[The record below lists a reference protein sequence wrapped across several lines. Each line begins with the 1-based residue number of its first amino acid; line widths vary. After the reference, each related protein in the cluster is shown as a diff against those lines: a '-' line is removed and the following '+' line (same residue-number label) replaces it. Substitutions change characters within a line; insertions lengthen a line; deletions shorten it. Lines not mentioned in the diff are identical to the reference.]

1 MADGI
6 AITGPTAS
14 GKTELAIE
22 VARRVHGEI
31 ISMDSRQVYT
41 GMDIGTAKP
50 SAEQRARV
58 PHFGI
63 DLLPPSE
70 RYNAGRFARDAREWI
85 RQIRSRGHVP
95 ILVGGT
101 GFFLRSL
108 THPMF
113 PEPPLEPERK
123 DALKRYLDRYS
134 REELL
139 QWLTVLDAGTAARLA
154 REGGRQRLARAIEV
168 ALLTGRP
175 LSSWHRVHAPGVRA
189 LRFRTFVL
197 DLPREILHE
206 RINRRVADMIE
217 AGLVEEVRGLLA
229 AGYDEEAP
237 GMNATGYIELLP
249 YVRGETT
256 LEAATDEIR
265 TATRQFAR
273 RQLTWFRHQLG
284 TDALTLDATRPID
297 ELARDI
303 AAAWLVATEVNPE
316 DRH

>member
-14 GKTELAIE
+14 GKTGLALE
-22 VARRVHGEI
+22 VARRVDGEI
-31 ISMDSRQVYT
+31 ISMDSRQVYI
-41 GMDIGTAKP
+41 GMDIGTAKA
-50 SAEQRARV
+50 SVEQRALV

-63 DLLPPSE
+63 DLLPASE
-70 RYNAGRFARDAREWI
+70 RYNAGCFARDAREWI
-85 RQIRSRGHVP
+85 RQIRSRAHVP

-113 PEPPLEPERK
+113 PEPPLEPHRK
-123 DALKRYLDRYS
+123 DALKRYLGRNS

-139 QWLTVLDAGTAARLA
+139 RWLTALDADTAARLA

-175 LSSWHRVHAPGVRA
+175 LSSWQREHPTGVRA

-197 DLPREILHE
+197 DLPRELLYE
-206 RINRRVADMIE
+206 RINRRVADMLQ
-217 AGLVEEVRGLLA
+217 AGLVEEVRDLLA
-229 AGYDEEAP
+229 AGYDEDAP

-249 YVRGETT
+249 YLRGETT
-256 LEAATDEIR
+256 LEAATAEIR
-265 TATRQFAR
+265 TATRRYAR

-284 TDALTLDATRPID
+284 TGALALDATRPIA
-297 ELARDI
+297 ELAREI
-303 AAAWLVATEVNPE
+303 AADWFAHNGGES
-316 DRH
+316 